1 MIDKIAYQVQMSFDV
16 PKEEKHL
23 AEKCIEYFSL
33 VMNHCE
39 LTNDY
44 LNKIY
49 DPFSSEGASATP
61 EELHEKRGLLNRY
74 KQSLKKR
81 YNKIKLLAFYA
92 MQLFN
97 NFSNDT
103 RSIELINAFESD
115 FNILIK
121 SVEDVLDV
129 LSNYKS
135 ESFKDSL
142 LASIDIVKK
151 ESAELEQL
159 IRDRIIDHLN
169 SNILNTS
176 WSKDLG
182 EIKNKE
188 PALISIHQNNVP
200 HIQKRPQ
207 VLNPTNTQSTL
218 NPSDLR
224 NETKLST

>member
-1 MIDKIAYQVQMSFDV
+1 MINKIAYQVQMSFDV
-16 PKEEKHL
+16 SKEEKHL
-23 AEKCIEYFSL
+23 AQKSINYFNL

-39 LTNDY
+39 LANDY
-44 LNKIY
+44 LNQIY
-49 DPFSSEGASATP
+49 DPFSEEGAEVSP
-61 EELHEKRGLLNRY
+61 EELFEKRGLLNRY
-74 KQSLKKR
+74 KQNLKKR

-103 RSIELINAFESD
+103 RSIELINAFEND

-121 SVEDVLDV
+121 SVEDVLDI

-135 ESFKDSL
+135 NSFKEAL
-142 LASIDIVKK
+142 IASIDIVKK
-151 ESAELEQL
+151 ESSELEQL
-159 IRDRIIDHLN
+159 IKDRIIEHIN

-182 EIKNKE
+182 EIKAKK
-188 PALISIHQNNVP
+188 PMLVSIHQNNIP
-200 HIQKRPQ
+200 QIPKRPQ
-207 VLNPTNTQSTL
+207 ALNPSNTQSSL

-224 NETKLST
+224 NETKLSN

>member
-16 PKEEKHL
+16 PNEEKHL
-23 AEKCIEYFSL
+23 AEKTIEYLSL

-39 LTNDY
+39 LANDF

-49 DPFSSEGASATP
+49 EPFSEEGADVSE
-61 EELHEKRGLLNRY
+61 EELHKKRGLLNRY
-74 KQSLKKR
+74 KQTLKKR
-81 YNKIKLLAFYA
+81 YNKIKLLSFYS

-103 RSIELINAFESD
+103 RSIELINAFEND
-115 FNILIK
+115 FNILTK

-135 ESFKDSL
+135 KSFKDAL

-159 IRDRIIDHLN
+159 IKDRIIDHIN

-176 WSKDLG
+176 IFKGVG
-182 EIKNKE
+182 EIKEKE
-188 PALISIHQNNVP
+188 PMLISIHQQNIP

-207 VLNPTNTQSTL
+207 PLNPSNTQRVL